1 MTVEEFLENSAY
13 GWEAAGK
20 LPELQQA
27 YADADTM
34 DAYAWVSKWAP
45 VIMDTPELT
54 ADFYDSKLLETTKSL
69 PERLVKTFGTSD
81 RENPFKKSDKWINQ
95 LYHSEF
101 SDVPREKFDKTV
113 SDMAKYWEDE
123 KKARS
128 YEAGKKRREKEVKEE
143 WTLSRSPARALL
155 ASEYE
160 KQRYINE
167 PEAAIFGKEA
177 GTGPIWTKPE
187 ATSDL
192 IFGISGAV
200 ADAIPGY
207 GTILGPA
214 VRGLRDVRH
223 KTWGD
228 SPYQGTWGDI
238 AGSFVGDVATSA
250 FIEGLPNLR
259 QFTRLGKNVSKG
271 PVRETMA
278 LEDEVRNITKGKE
291 DIMGILSDAEK
302 TGAERQVAL
311 REYYANSMPESA
323 LKTELGELMGKQAI
337 DMQAVYNT
345 VRKADFRAR
354 SMLNPEYRKV
364 LSGASEARMAAPTTT
379 YAPVIDEL
387 DNWVANGVS
396 IDQIGRAA
404 QQYLPDGPAK
414 ESILNAVESGNMRNV
429 QIAIRGNKDAS
440 SIVSDLNGLLETPNN
455 MAAVRAYVNTLP
467 DGEIK
472 YTLLQSLET
481 PNATQ
486 GSVRKALADVAMP
499 KSTELDAFTR
509 RYIGLPELTKTQ
521 KAAKGAV
528 RMSEQLLGS
537 NVGNTLLKEAA
548 TANFTPLPGLGKRP
562 RTSVETDPQ
571 STIDWYKANYARDFE
586 MGFKPSMK
594 EGDPKWEAYS
604 QWYFEKYGKMPEGSE
619 GGNTWINIEDV
630 EVK

>member
-1 MTVEEFLENSAY
+1 MTRDELIEFIGDNMYVSTPDSIKSEMSKDIREMDVPAFIGKWGNTLEEYSE
-13 GWEAAGK
+13 GWSDIVGKTKPIPEQIREA
-20 LPELQQA
+20 
-27 YADADTM
+27 
-34 DAYAWVSKWAP
+34 
-45 VIMDTPELT
+45 
-54 ADFYDSKLLETTKSL
+54 
-69 PERLVKTFGTSD
+69 FGTSD
-81 RENPFKKSDKWINQ
+81 AKNPFRRPDNYVNEIFEKKFKDIIS
-95 LYHSEF
+95 
-101 SDVPREKFDKTV
+101 REQFDRV
-113 SDMAKYWEDE
+113 LGSMAKYWEDE

-143 WTLSRSPARALL
+143 WGFFDSPARALL

-192 IFGISGAV
+192 LFGISGAV

-207 GTILGPA
+207 GTILGPLT
-214 VRGLRDVRH
+214 RLGRDIYHV
-223 KTWGD
+223 KTG
-228 SPYQGTWGDI
+228 SPYQGTAEDI

-259 QFTRLGKNVSKG
+259 QFTRLGKNASKG
-271 PVRETMA
+271 PIRETMA
-278 LEDEVRNITKGKE
+278 LEDEVRNISKGKE

-302 TGAERQVAL
+302 TGSERQAAL

-323 LKTELGELMGKQAI
+323 LKTELGELMGQQAI
-337 DMQAVYNT
+337 DMQAVYNMA
-345 VRKADFRAR
+345 RQSDFRAR
-354 SMLNPEYRKV
+354 QMLNPEYRKV
-364 LSGASEARMAAPTTT
+364 LSGASEARVAAPTTT

-387 DNWVANGVS
+387 DRWIAEGVPV
-396 IDQIGRAA
+396 DQIGRAA

-414 ESILNAVESGNMRNV
+414 ESILNAVKSGNMRNV

-440 SIVSDLNGLLETPNN
+440 SIVSDLNSLLQTPNN

-472 YTLLQSLET
+472 YTLLKSIET

-528 RMSEQLLGS
+528 RLSEQLLGS
-537 NVGNTLLKEAA
+537 KPGSALLKEAA
-548 TANFTPLPGLGKRP
+548 TANITPLPGMGKRP

-571 STIDWYKANYARDFE
+571 STIDWYKANYSRDFE

-619 GGNTWINIEDV
+619 GGDTWINIEDV

>member
-1 MTVEEFLENSAY
+1 MTRDELIEFIGDNLYVSTP
-13 GWEAAGK
+13 AAIMSEMGK
-20 LPELQQA
+20 DIHEL
-27 YADADTM
+27 D
-34 DAYAWVSKWAP
+34 VPIFISKWG
-45 VIMDTPELT
+45 DTLEEYSEGWSDIVGKTKPIPEQMRE
-54 ADFYDSKLLETTKSL
+54 A
-69 PERLVKTFGTSD
+69 FGTSD
-81 RENPFKKSDKWINQ
+81 KKNPFKRPDNYVNEIFEKKFKDIIS
-95 LYHSEF
+95 
-101 SDVPREKFDKTV
+101 REQFDQMLGNM
-113 SDMAKYWEDE
+113 SKYWEDA
-123 KKARS
+123 KKARE

-214 VRGLRDVRH
+214 TRTLRDVRH

-228 SPYQGTWGDI
+228 SPYQGTCGDI
-238 AGSFVGDVATSA
+238 VGSFVGDVATSA
-250 FIEGLPNLR
+250 FIEGLRNLR

-271 PVRETMA
+271 PIRETMA
-278 LEDEVRNITKGKE
+278 LEDEVRNIAKGKE

-302 TGAERQVAL
+302 TGSERQAAL
-311 REYYANSMPESA
+311 REYYANSMPESS
-323 LKTELGELMGKQAI
+323 LKAELGELMGQQAL
-337 DMQAVYNT
+337 DMQAVYNMA
-345 VRKADFRAR
+345 RKADFRAR
-354 SMLNPEYRKV
+354 SMLRPEYRKV
-364 LSGASEARMAAPTTT
+364 LSGASEARVAAPTTT

-387 DNWVANGVS
+387 DNWIANGVP
-396 IDQIGRAA
+396 IDQIGHAA

-414 ESILNAVESGNMRNV
+414 ESILNAVKTGNMRNV
-429 QIAIRGNKDAS
+429 QIAVRGNKDAS
-440 SIVSDLNGLLETPNN
+440 SIVSDLNGLLQTPDN

-467 DGEIK
+467 EGEIK
-472 YTLLQSLET
+472 YTLLQSIET

-509 RYIGLPELTKTQ
+509 RYIGLPELTQKQ

-528 RMSEQLLGS
+528 RMTEYLLGS
-537 NVGNTLLKEAA
+537 NLGNALLKEVA
-548 TANFTPLPGLGKRP
+548 TANITPLPGLGKRP
-562 RTSVETDPQ
+562 KTTVETDPQ
-571 STIDWYKANYARDFE
+571 YTVDWYKTNYARDFDA
-586 MGFKPSMK
+586 GFIPLAK
-594 EGDPKWEAYS
+594 EGDPKWEAYR
-604 QWYFEKYGKMPEGSE
+604 QWHYEKYGEYPPEGTVE
-619 GGNTWINIEDV
+619 ETWKFPEV
-630 EVK
+630 EVKSKEK